1 MAEITSTRTIPRPPQ
16 RVFAA
21 ARLVTR
27 FPDVLP
33 NLERVTILEDDGQ
46 GNTLTRWDAS
56 FALGPMTK
64 RVSWTERDTWD
75 ESALSCTF
83 ELVEGDMKVYNGVW
97 TFAPEGD
104 GCHADL
110 SVNFVLGIPMLGPMI
125 DKIVNQLMQ
134 QNCDDLLAAL
144 EQLAAG

>member
-16 RVFAA
+16 QVFAA

-75 ESALSCTF
+75 EEALSCTF

-97 TFAPEGD
+97 TFASEGD
-104 GCHADL
+104 GCRVDL
-110 SVNFVLGIPMLGPMI
+110 TVDFVLGIPMLGPMI

-134 QNCDDLLAAL
+134 QNCDDLLEAL